1 MTEQVSLW
9 KGEQQSADFAE
20 LCNALYERELHQL
33 ATIETGSINSIQA
46 RLKSLPYYIQQTAR
60 MMMQCTS
67 PLTLDIQNASWSAKQ
82 TSQMPI
88 PAIETVKASDKSASN
103 NTNKM
108 SVQLSNQGQAS
119 INQWYKSITLKH
131 GLVVPILE
139 SNRIVLDCIDKI
151 APEKNSFRTNAHGW
165 FDLDEISTKRDR
177 SCSLAGSY
185 SLLKPNKRIMSAA
198 CSGHCWVN
206 HHKSIPV
213 MPTLRELL
221 LSCSIN
227 WRDFKKPVPR

>member
-33 ATIETGSINSIQA
+33 ATIETASVTSIQG

-88 PAIETVKASDKSASN
+88 SVNGTAKASDKS
-103 NTNKM
+103 
-108 SVQLSNQGQAS
+108 SVQLSNQDQTL

-139 SNRIVLDCIDKI
+139 NKRIVLDCIDKI

-165 FDLDEISTKRDR
+165 FDLDEIPTTVEPS
-177 SCSLAGSY
+177 SNVY
-185 SLLKPNKRIMSAA
+185 SLLKPNKRIMTAA

-206 HHKSIPV
+206 HHKSIPI